1 MNAVNTNADQRCV
14 IAWHCVA
21 SGAQLPPSLSK
32 RLDTVLSLPPS
43 SASVTVASVGPST
56 LVQSASAAGDKAAG
70 RHCTWTDMGPGN
82 DARTLSRDP
91 LQSVVCVQDL
101 VLVVGASG
109 IVYAQGN
116 LARAGF
122 TDDVVPA
129 SVARV
134 PLALPLPCSAVHMV
148 AASPDA
154 SHLLF
159 LTRGGEVF
167 AMGSGGALG
176 FEDGKDLN
184 SARLVDTIAEA
195 EGKAAAWTS
204 FQLDLL
210 YIHDY
215 IHGPSFSKTKFCFSI
230 LLFDPTAGSFE

>member
-1 MNAVNTNADQRCV
+1 M
-14 IAWHCVA
+14 
-21 SGAQLPPSLSK
+21 
-32 RLDTVLSLPPS
+32 
-43 SASVTVASVGPST
+43 
-56 LVQSASAAGDKAAG
+56 
-70 RHCTWTDMGPGN
+70 
-82 DARTLSRDP
+82 
-91 LQSVVCVQDL
+91 
-101 VLVVGASG
+101 VGASG

-195 EGKAAAWTS
+195 EGKAAAAIVSYSIYEDSSDEIDYEAEDRLMADADAALSVAKDNCFVVAIAAANQKSAAVTS
-204 FQLDLL
+204 TGRLFCWGMDSGKGELGWWD
-210 YIHDY
+210 
-215 IHGPSFSKTKFCFSI
+215 KFGNQKQKALKDVLSAIEPHPEPPIPYDFHVV
-230 LLFDPTAGSFE
+230 